1 MSRHARKLTLATL
14 AALLLCCGILLGS
27 YFASG
32 ATLSFSHPSP
42 DGRERL
48 DFYNATHWQAL
59 WINADMPGF
68 VRLVRVAGDETL
80 GTSPPFEMSGSGEVT
95 WDADGVHVG
104 ASANFDRRTGRWS
117 MDH

>member
-1 MSRHARKLTLATL
+1 MSRQRKRLALILVVLLSISSGIALGVYL
-14 AALLLCCGILLGS
+14 AG
-27 YFASG
+27 G
-32 ATLSFSHPSP
+32 ATLSTSDQSP
-42 DGRERL
+42 DGQERL
-48 DFYNATHWQAL
+48 DFYHATRWQAL
-59 WINADMPGF
+59 WINADSPGF

-117 MDH
+117 TDH